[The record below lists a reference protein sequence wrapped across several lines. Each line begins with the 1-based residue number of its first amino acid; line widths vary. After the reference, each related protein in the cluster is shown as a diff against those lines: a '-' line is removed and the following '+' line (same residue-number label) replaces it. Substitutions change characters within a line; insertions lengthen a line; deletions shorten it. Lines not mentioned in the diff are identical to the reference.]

1 MQLFSGFKMRNIAFF
16 NLNLFAGAGIFGN
29 PGRAFTNRK
38 SAKAAELDT
47 FSGRQRADD
56 LSNTTATIRST
67 SFSIKWGF
75 YWQFFQLIQI

>member
-56 LSNTTATIRST
+56 
-67 SFSIKWGF
+67 FIKYDGNDTLNV
-75 YWQFFQLIQI
+75 FQP

>member
-56 LSNTTATIRST
+56 
-67 SFSIKWGF
+67 FIKYDGNDTLNV
-75 YWQFFQLIQI
+75 FQH